1 MIWPAVVDVRMLS
14 GINLCSGRDIMITPP
29 RGRRCK
35 ENAVGLSPYLILSF
49 RTAHTSTRVSVN
61 TKKSTFLFTKL
72 RRVASLGPRPL
83 SDSSLIPPT
92 FCVAMVMVFAF
103 VDVIVVGVERPG
115 GCVFMK

>member
-1 MIWPAVVDVRMLS
+1 
-14 GINLCSGRDIMITPP
+14 MITPP

-35 ENAVGLSPYLILSF
+35 ENAVDFSPNLILSF

-83 SDSSLIPPT
+83 SDSNLIPPT
-92 FCVAMVMVFAF
+92 FCVAMVMVFAL
-103 VDVIVVGVERPG
+103 DAVIVVDVERPG
-115 GCVFMK
+115 GCVFLEGMLYEGGCLVNSARADVRRKYR